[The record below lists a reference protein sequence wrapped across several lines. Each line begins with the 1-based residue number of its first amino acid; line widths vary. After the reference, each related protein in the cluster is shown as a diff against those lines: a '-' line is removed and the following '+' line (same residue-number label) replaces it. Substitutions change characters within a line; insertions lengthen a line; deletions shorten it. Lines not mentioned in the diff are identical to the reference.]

1 MKKAP
6 TVSVIIPTYK
16 RPREC
21 LRAVKS
27 VLIQSFRDFEIIVGN
42 DFGGDETES
51 LLKNL
56 EDPRI
61 RYFDNERQGGSAS
74 KNRNLCVARA
84 RGEFL
89 TFLDS
94 DDFILPSKL
103 MLQREA
109 LKNSDSQVGFV
120 ISGTRVVKL
129 HKGKYYHY
137 KDLIPTAEGDVSDA
151 YFRRTLS
158 CYNTS
163 MMVKHEALLAVGGWD
178 PLVGPFDDSELLMRL
193 ALKFKAVRTQELS
206 TFWFDHDVD
215 SFSSDQLAR
224 LNGLESFLSKHE
236 GLLSEYPDWAESR
249 ISELVKLFYLSGES
263 THGNHWYCR
272 LKSPNKKLFFMHAF
286 SKLPFSRRVCSLF
299 YRSPFLSKVP
309 SWMNTP
315 VNLDDLIADELRQ
328 QIKPIL

>member
-27 VLIQSFRDFEIIVGN
+27 VLMQSFRDFEIIVGN

-163 MMVKHEALLAVGGWD
+163 MMVKHEALLAV
-178 PLVGPFDDSELLMRL
+178 
-193 ALKFKAVRTQELS
+193 RTQELS

-249 ISELVKLFYLSGES
+249 ISELVKLSYLSGEF

-272 LKSPNKKLFFMHAF
+272 LKSPNKKLFLMHAF

-328 QIKPIL
+328 QIKPLL